1 MDAGANRPVVVAAAD
16 GAGHRASSRAPRP
29 AVRWASALLT
39 PRLAPGGESSSRPG
53 GGDVAVSVATEPP
66 PNPGA
71 EDIAT
76 MRARL
81 KEKQQAL
88 MEKLAVR
95 KELQA
100 ELRTVVAEKHP
111 ELVNDVIP
119 RDPRQ
124 RHETRAKLFAPPPPP
139 PAPPPPTQQP
149 RPTGTI
155 HYPFADGPRRN
166 RTR

>member
-1 MDAGANRPVVVAAAD
+1 
-16 GAGHRASSRAPRP
+16 
-29 AVRWASALLT
+29 
-39 PRLAPGGESSSRPG
+39 
-53 GGDVAVSVATEPP
+53 
-66 PNPGA
+66 
-71 EDIAT
+71 

-139 PAPPPPTQQP
+139 PAPPPPT
-149 RPTGTI
+149 
-155 HYPFADGPRRN
+155 PFSVTSSCVLHSPLRA
-166 RTR
+166 

>member
-100 ELRTVVAEKHP
+100 ELRTVVA
-111 ELVNDVIP
+111 LS
-119 RDPRQ
+119 
-124 RHETRAKLFAPPPPP
+124 L
-139 PAPPPPTQQP
+139 
-149 RPTGTI
+149 I
-155 HYPFADGPRRN
+155 HI
-166 RTR
+166 